1 MLDTLENPEM
11 EAQKNTIPTLNKFPV
26 REVECTQV
34 TINVIQHRMR
44 QVPEEMRASSQT
56 ASPKVKGKG

>member
-1 MLDTLENPEM
+1 M